1 MNPDHLHRLV
11 KLLADSGEAATLDDA
26 HAAFARYGLIVDI
39 GSTGQLNEAAQIQAL
54 TVINCAARSFMGNV
68 ALRGRIDVPLTVR
81 GFANTTLADFVQRVA
96 PDRPAIP
103 GPWPVVALNGGDEP
117 SAIRPWACGSTIG
130 LGPAP
135 AAEGATV
142 AASVAAAGLAVSEAF
157 SIMRGDNP
165 YAGRR
170 HVSLSLCHAVRPPHA
185 TDIPLSGDLQAL
197 WLVGLGHLGQ
207 AYAWV
212 LGFLPP
218 TGKEIVLQDSDII
231 TASTLSTS
239 LVSFPSDLGVAKTI
253 VVANWLTAR
262 GWPVRV
268 VARDFDAQQRCQQD
282 DPRIALFGVDNAA
295 ARRAI
300 EGAGF
305 EHVVDAGLGA
315 GYRDFRAVRIR
326 SFPGSSLASEIWA
339 SEPAQ
344 PATQTPA
351 YLNLARETGDLCGVT
366 TLATRAVGAPFV
378 GAVAAGLTLTA
389 ALTVSAGQPLASV
402 IDLNLRDP
410 RRVLTA

>member
-81 GFANTTLADFVQRVA
+81 GFTGTTLADFIQRLA
-96 PDRPAIP
+96 PDRPATP
-103 GPWPVVALNGGDEP
+103 GPWPVVALNGADDP
-117 SAIRPWACGSTIG
+117 SAIRPWACGSTFG
-130 LGPAP
+130 LGPVLT
-135 AAEGATV
+135 AEDASV

-157 SIMRGDNP
+157 SVMRGDNP

-170 HVSLSLCHAVRPPHA
+170 HVSLDLCQVVRPPHA
-185 TDIPLSGDLQAL
+185 KDTPLSGNLQGL

-218 TGKEIVLQDSDII
+218 SNKEIVLQDTDII

-239 LVSFPSDLGVAKTI
+239 LISFPPDIGMAKTT
-253 VVANWLTAR
+253 VVENWLTAL
-262 GWPVRV
+262 GWHVRV

-282 DPRIALFGVDNAA
+282 DPRIALFGVDNAV

-305 EHVVDAGLGA
+305 EHVVDVGLGA
-315 GYRDFRAVRIR
+315 GYRDFRAVRVR
-326 SFPGSSLASEIWA
+326 SFPGSSFASEIWA

-344 PATQTPA
+344 PAAQAPA
-351 YLNLARETGDLCGVT
+351 YLNLARETGDQCGVT

-378 GAVAAGLTLTA
+378 GAVAAGLAITA
-389 ALTVSAGQPLASV
+389 ALTASAGLPLASV